1 MGLRHDGNDPV
12 ALPQTR
18 CPRARVQG
26 TDHDCVALVVPGG
39 TGIET
44 LFNVVRVCTSDAA
57 GPVSAIETSGG
68 SSAKRGLSARGGCQD
83 AVRLLATLRPMRTL
97 PRLSEELAFGS

>member
-12 ALPQTR
+12 ALTQTR

-39 TGIET
+39 AGIEA
-44 LFNVVRVCTSDAA
+44 LFHVVRVCTSDAA
-57 GPVSAIETSGG
+57 GPVSAIATSGG
-68 SSAKRGLSARGGCQD
+68 SSVKRWLSAQGGCPD
-83 AVRLLATLRPMRTL
+83 EVRLIATLRPIRTL
-97 PRLSEELAFGS
+97 PRPSEALAFGS